1 MFIMTALMCL
11 SLNIYHESR
20 GEPIDGQI
28 AVAQV
33 TMNRAEQDEAEVC
46 NTVFEKGQF
55 SWTRD
60 VVRYTKTGAYKI
72 KHHSPKFSPRD
83 KHAWEVAVAI
93 AEAALTEGALKNVV
107 GDATHFRNV
116 REARRWHPGL
126 RFVKQVGHHR
136 FYVTT

>member
-1 MFIMTALMCL
+1 MFIMTAVMCL
-11 SLNIYHESR
+11 ALNVYSEAR

-33 TMNRAEQDEAEVC
+33 TMNRAEQVESEVC

-55 SWTRD
+55 SWTKD
-60 VVRYTKTGAYKI
+60 AVQYTKSGAYKI
-72 KHHSPKFSPRD
+72 KRHSPKFTPRD

-107 GDATHFRNV
+107 GNATHFRNI
-116 REARRWHPGL
+116 REARRWHHGL

-136 FYVTT
+136 FYVET